1 MSRPIIAITAAK
13 QTEAWHQ
20 LSKEE
25 QDRLMAQVMAHRT
38 EVTGV
43 KSIVVSQSLD
53 AQWDFFVVDEYPDL
67 ETMQK
72 LNDLDAELN
81 WRRYWTGMSFLSM
94 KAAES

>member
-53 AQWDFFVVDEYPDL
+53 AQWDFFVVDEYPDV

-81 WRRYWTGMSFLSM
+81 WRRYWTGMSFLGV
-94 KAAES
+94 KVAES